1 MYKYSHFYIIF
12 SKKIFIFSCNYFF
25 KSLILLLIS
34 IFSSTISYSQNPIEL
49 QDSAKNVFSSSVQE
63 LLNEDVATQDEDLVA
78 VTGFLLATVR
88 ETQGAVTLITDEDI
102 QLSGARD
109 LIDVLRL
116 VPSLDIGRDVDN
128 VIGIAVRGH
137 WANDA
142 RVLVLLDGIMLNET
156 SYGTFAIGQRVALD
170 NISRIEITRSAGS
183 VKYGGNAALAV
194 INIITKKKLNNLIF
208 SSNVG
213 FAKDGISRSNLQL
226 QTGKRFANDITFSVS
241 AFANQG
247 DRSHQTLDLPTGET
261 INYADSSRVNTA
273 NFNFAFD
280 IKNFHARFLYEN
292 YAFEA
297 SDSPLDV
304 LMRSYNANL
313 YYDWKPNDKLKIT
326 PRIRISNQLPW
337 NYSSDI
343 PTIYEYFNSTNT
355 RLNTDVIAT
364 YQANQYFTFSTGL
377 VYQYDYSRN
386 LTALLLFNNNKNT
399 ISYTTLA
406 AFGEMVLHT
415 KYATIS
421 GGLRIDDHSALTPA
435 AAPRFAVTKAFKNTH
450 FKFIY
455 SRSFKI
461 PTIQNFNLS
470 GEEGLKPE
478 FVQFLEVE
486 AGAYLVN
493 TKKRKLLLTTNLYRI
508 KLTDPI
514 IYGYNPIASFE
525 TYTNFPKTGTQ
536 GLETELRY
544 TSPKIKIIAN
554 YSLYN
559 PYQNDIE
566 ELKIEENNKQFLA
579 FPNTKMNFF
588 IAYKITP
595 SLSASTTATWQNERF
610 TYLQTDP
617 NSEDLELIRY
627 KPVFFGNVF
636 FQYKNIAKTGIDIG
650 FGVYNLFD
658 TPNVFLYPTN
668 TSIVPLADQS
678 REFLIRLRYTITE

>member
-1 MYKYSHFYIIF
+1 MNFYNLKYL
-12 SKKIFIFSCNYFF
+12 YFF
-25 KSLILLLIS
+25 VFFLLTTFFPIV
-34 IFSSTISYSQNPIEL
+34 SYSQDIILE
-49 QDSAKNVFSSSVQE
+49 DSTQNAFSATVQE
-63 LLNEDVATQDEDLVA
+63 LFDENVFVQSEDLVS
-78 VTGFLLATVR
+78 VTGFSMATVR
-88 ETQGAVTLITDEDI
+88 ETQGAVTLITEEDI
-102 QLSGARD
+102 KLSGARD

-116 VPSLDIGRDVDN
+116 VPSFDIGRDVDN
-128 VIGIAVRGH
+128 VLGIAVRGH
-137 WANDA
+137 WAND
-142 RVLVLLDGIMLNET
+142 RVLILLDGITLNET
-156 SYGTFAIGQRVALD
+156 SYGTFAIGHRVALD

-194 INIITKKKLNNLIF
+194 VNIITKKKLNNLIF
-208 SSNVG
+208 SSNIG
-213 FAKDGISRSNLQL
+213 AAKNGISRSNLQL
-226 QTGKRFANDITFSVS
+226 QTGKRFANDITFSVF
-241 AFANQG
+241 AFAHQG
-247 DRSHQTLDLPTGET
+247 DRSHRTLDLPTGQT
-261 INYADSSRVNTA
+261 INYADSSKVNTA

-280 IKNFHARFLYEN
+280 IKNFHAQFLYEN
-292 YAFEA
+292 YSFET

-304 LMRSYNANL
+304 LMRSYNAKL
-313 YYDWKPNDKLKIT
+313 YYDFKPSEKLKIT

-343 PTIYEYFNSTNT
+343 PTIYEYYNSTNT
-355 RLNTDVIAT
+355 RLNSDIIAT
-364 YQANQYFTFSTGL
+364 YTANQYFTFSTGL

-406 AFGEMVLHT
+406 AFGEVVLNT
-415 KYATIS
+415 KYANIS
-421 GGLRIDDHSALTPA
+421 AGLRVDDHSSLNPA
-435 AAPRFAVTKAFKNTH
+435 AAPRFSITKAFKHTH
-450 FKFIY
+450 FKLIY

-461 PTIQNFNLS
+461 PMIQNFNLA
-470 GEEGLKPE
+470 GEDKLKPE

-493 TKKRKLLLTTNLYRI
+493 KPKNKLLLTTNIYRI
-508 KLTDPI
+508 QITDPI

-525 TYTNFPKTGTQ
+525 TYGNFPKTGTQ

-559 PYQNDIE
+559 PYQNKMEEIE
-566 ELKIEENNKQFLA
+566 IEGNTKQFLA
-579 FPNTKMNFF
+579 FPNTKFNFF

-595 SLSASTTATWQNERF
+595 SFSASTTVTWQNERF
-610 TYLQTDP
+610 TYLYTDP
-617 NSEDLELIRY
+617 DSEDLTLIRY
-627 KPVFFGNVF
+627 KPVMFENLF
-636 FQYKNIAKTGIDIG
+636 FQYQNIGKTGIDVG
-650 FGVYNLFD
+650 FGAYNLFD

>member
-1 MYKYSHFYIIF
+1 MCKYEYFCSIVYKKNFFYNLKQLYF
-12 SKKIFIFSCNYFF
+12 SVF
-25 KSLILLLIS
+25 LLLTV
-34 IFSSTISYSQNPIEL
+34 FFPFVSYSQ
-49 QDSAKNVFSSSVQE
+49 DSILEDSTQNTFSATVQE
-63 LLNEDVATQDEDLVA
+63 LFDENVFVQSEDVVS
-78 VTGFLLATVR
+78 VTGFSSATVR
-88 ETQGAVTLITDEDI
+88 ETQGAVTLITEEDI
-102 QLSGARD
+102 KLSGARD

-128 VIGIAVRGH
+128 VLGIAVRGH
-137 WANDA
+137 WAND

-194 INIITKKKLNNLIF
+194 INIITKRKLNNLIF
-208 SSNVG
+208 SSNLG
-213 FAKDGISRSNLQL
+213 FAKQGISRSNLQL

-241 AFANQG
+241 AFAHQG
-247 DRSHQTLDLPTGET
+247 DRSHRTLDLPTGQT
-261 INYADSSRVNTA
+261 INYADSSKVNTA

-280 IKNFHARFLYEN
+280 IKNFHAQFLYEN
-292 YAFEA
+292 YSFET

-313 YYDWKPNDKLKIT
+313 YYDFKPNDKLKIT
-326 PRIRISNQLPW
+326 PRIRLSNQLPW

-343 PTIYEYFNSTNT
+343 PTIYEYYNSTNT
-355 RLNTDVIAT
+355 RLNSDIIAT
-364 YQANQYFTFSTGL
+364 YTANQYFTFSTGL

-386 LTALLLFNNNKNT
+386 LTPLILFNNNKNT

-406 AFGEMVLHT
+406 AFGEVVLNT
-415 KYATIS
+415 KYANIS
-421 GGLRIDDHSALTPA
+421 AGLRVDDHSALNPA
-435 AAPRFAVTKAFKNTH
+435 AAPRFSITKAFKHTH
-450 FKFIY
+450 FKLIY

-461 PTIQNFNLS
+461 PTIQNFNLG
-470 GEEGLKPE
+470 GEDKLKPE
-478 FVQFLEVE
+478 FVQFFEVE

-493 TKKRKLLLTTNLYRI
+493 NQKSKLLLTTNIYRI
-508 KLTDPI
+508 QITDPI

-525 TYTNFPKTGTQ
+525 TYGNFPKTGTQ

-559 PYQNDIE
+559 PYQN
-566 ELKIEENNKQFLA
+566 KIEEINVEGNTKQFLA
-579 FPNTKMNFF
+579 FPNTKFNFF

-595 SLSASTTATWQNERF
+595 SFSASTTITWQNERF

-617 NSEDLELIRY
+617 DSEDLTLIRY
-627 KPVFFGNVF
+627 KPVMFGNLF
-636 FQYKNIAKTGIDIG
+636 FQYQNIGKTGIDVG
-650 FGVYNLFD
+650 FGAYNLFD

>member
-1 MYKYSHFYIIF
+1 MYKYGCLCLDFYKNLLHSNLNYSFYYFLFVLIYF
-12 SKKIFIFSCNYFF
+12 FSC
-25 KSLILLLIS
+25 
-34 IFSSTISYSQNPIEL
+34 TISYGQDVEL
-49 QDSAKNVFSSSVQE
+49 QDSTTTVFSSNVQE
-63 LLNEDVATQDEDLVA
+63 LLNKDVSVQSEDMVSVA
-78 VTGFLLATVR
+78 GFADATVR
-88 ETQGAVTLITDEDI
+88 ETQGAVTLITEEDI
-102 QLSGARD
+102 RLSGARD

-156 SYGTFAIGQRVALD
+156 SYGTFAIGQRVPLD

-194 INIITKKKLNNLIF
+194 INIITKKKFNNLVF
-208 SSNVG
+208 SSNLG
-213 FAKDGISRSNLQL
+213 MARDGISRSNLQL
-226 QTGKRFANDITFSVS
+226 QTGKRFANDVTFSVS
-241 AFANQG
+241 AFAHQG
-247 DRSHQTLDLPTGET
+247 DRSHRILDLPTGET
-261 INYADSSRVNTA
+261 IDYGDSSLVNTA
-273 NFNFAFD
+273 NFNFTFD
-280 IKNFHARFLYEN
+280 IKNFHAQFFYEN

-304 LMRSYNANL
+304 LMRSYNAKL
-313 YYDWKPNDKLKIT
+313 YYDWKPNQKLKIT
-326 PRIRISNQLPW
+326 PRLRLSNQLPW

-343 PTIYEYFNSTNT
+343 PTIYEYYNSTNT

-364 YQANQYFTFSTGL
+364 YQANKNLRFTTGL

-386 LTALLLFNNNKNT
+386 LTELLLFNNNKNT
-399 ISYTTLA
+399 ISYTTFA
-406 AFGEMVLHT
+406 AFGEVVLNT
-415 KYATIS
+415 KYANLS
-421 GGLRIDDHSALTPA
+421 AGLRVDDHSALNPA
-435 AAPRFAVTKAFKNTH
+435 AAPRFSITKAFKHAH
-450 FKFIY
+450 FKLIY

-461 PTIQNFNLS
+461 PTIQNFNLA
-470 GEEGLKPE
+470 GDEGLKSE
-478 FVQFLEVE
+478 FIQFVE
-486 AGAYLVN
+486 AEVGTYLLN
-493 TKKRKLLLTTNLYRI
+493 TPRKKLLLTTNIYRVQI
-508 KLTDPI
+508 KDPI
-514 IYGYNPIASFE
+514 IYGYNPIAAFE

-544 TSPKIKIIAN
+544 NSKKIKIIAN

-559 PYQNDIE
+559 PYQNEIE
-566 ELKIEENNKQFLA
+566 ELEVADNDKQFLA

-588 IAYKITP
+588 IAYKITHNF
-595 SLSASTTATWQNERF
+595 SASTTATWQNERF

-617 NSEDLELIRY
+617 DSEDLTLIRY
-627 KPVFFGNVF
+627 KPVFFENIF
-636 FQYKNIAKTGIDIG
+636 LQYQNIAKKGLDIG

-658 TPNVFLYPTN
+658 RPNVFLYPTN

>member
-1 MYKYSHFYIIF
+1 MYVFFTIH
-12 SKKIFIFSCNYFF
+12 KKTLIFILKCFFNCFLIFATTFLFCEFSYAQFETQDSTQN
-25 KSLILLLIS
+25 S
-34 IFSSTISYSQNPIEL
+34 FSS
-49 QDSAKNVFSSSVQE
+49 KVQE
-63 LLNEDVATQDEDLVA
+63 LLTKEVLVENEATVSVA
-78 VTGFLLATVR
+78 GFADATVR
-88 ETQGAVTLITDEDI
+88 ETQGAVTLITEEDI
-102 QLSGARD
+102 KLSGARD

-156 SYGTFAIGQRVALD
+156 SYGTFAIGQRVPLD

-194 INIITKKKLNNLIF
+194 INIITKKKFNNLVF
-208 SSNVG
+208 SSNLG
-213 FAKDGISRSNLQL
+213 IAREGISRSNLQL

-241 AFANQG
+241 AFAHQG
-247 DRSHQTLDLPTGET
+247 DRSHRLLNSPTGQT
-261 INYADSSRVNTA
+261 IDYGDSSKVNTA

-280 IKNFHARFLYEN
+280 IKDFHAQFFYEN
-292 YAFEA
+292 YSFEA
-297 SDSPLDV
+297 SDSPLDI
-304 LMRSYNANL
+304 LMRSYNAKL
-313 YYDWKPNDKLKIT
+313 YYDWKINQKLKIT
-326 PRIRISNQLPW
+326 PRLRLSNQLPW

-343 PTIYEYFNSTNT
+343 PTIYEYYNSVNT
-355 RLNTDVIAT
+355 RLNTDIIAT
-364 YQANQYFTFSTGL
+364 YQANKNLSFTTGL

-386 LTALLLFNNNKNT
+386 LTKLLLFNNDKNT

-406 AFGEMVLHT
+406 AFGEIALNT
-415 KYATIS
+415 KYANFS
-421 GGLRIDDHSALTPA
+421 AGLRVDDHSALSRPA
-435 AAPRFAVTKAFKNTH
+435 AAPRFSITKAFKQAH

-461 PTIQNFNLS
+461 PTIQNFNLA
-470 GEEGLKPE
+470 GDEGLKSE
-478 FVQFLEVE
+478 FIQFIEAEV
-486 AGAYLVN
+486 GAYLVN
-493 TKKRKLLLTTNLYRI
+493 NQRKKLLLTTNIYRI
-508 KLTDPI
+508 QIKDPI
-514 IYGYNPIASFE
+514 IYAYNPIASFE
-525 TYTNFPKTGTQ
+525 TYANFPKTGTQ

-544 TSPKIKIIAN
+544 SSSKIKIIAN

-559 PYQNDIE
+559 PYQNQID
-566 ELKIEENNKQFLA
+566 ELKIESNSKQFLA

-595 SLSASTTATWQNERF
+595 NFSASTTATWQNERF

-617 NSEDLELIRY
+617 DSEDVELIRY

-636 FQYKNIAKTGIDIG
+636 FQYQNIAKKGLDIG

-658 TPNVFLYPTN
+658 RPNVFLYPTN

-678 REFLIRLRYTITE
+678 REFVIRLRYTITE

>member
-1 MYKYSHFYIIF
+1 MYKYGCLCLDF
-12 SKKIFIFSCNYFF
+12 SKNLFYFRLKYSFFYSLFFVLYFF
-25 KSLILLLIS
+25 S
-34 IFSSTISYSQNPIEL
+34 FTISYSQDLEI
-49 QDSAKNVFSSSVQE
+49 QDSTITAFSSNVQE
-63 LLNEDVATQDEDLVA
+63 LLNKDVFVQSEDMVSVA
-78 VTGFLLATVR
+78 GFSDATVR
-88 ETQGAVTLITDEDI
+88 ETQGAVTLITEEDI
-102 QLSGARD
+102 KLSGARD

-128 VIGIAVRGH
+128 VVGIAVRGH

-156 SYGTFAIGQRVALD
+156 SYGTFAIGQRIPLD

-183 VKYGGNAALAV
+183 VKYGGSAALAV
-194 INIITKKKLNNLIF
+194 INIITKRKLNNLIF

-226 QTGKRFANDITFSVS
+226 QTGKRFSNEITFSVS
-241 AFANQG
+241 AFAHQG
-247 DRSHQTLDLPTGET
+247 DRSHRILELPTGET
-261 INYADSSRVNTA
+261 INHGDSSQVNTA

-280 IKNFHARFLYEN
+280 IKNFHAQFLYEN

-313 YYDWKPNDKLKIT
+313 YYDIKPNQKLKIT
-326 PRIRISNQLPW
+326 PRIRLSNQLPW

-343 PTIYEYFNSTNT
+343 PTIYEYYNSTNT
-355 RLNTDVIAT
+355 RLNVDILTTYKAT
-364 YQANQYFTFSTGL
+364 NYLNFSTGL

-406 AFGEMVLHT
+406 AFGEVVLNT
-415 KYATIS
+415 KYANIS
-421 GGLRIDDHSALTPA
+421 AGLRVDNHSALNPA
-435 AAPRFAVTKAFKNTH
+435 AAPRFSITKAFKHTH
-450 FKFIY
+450 FKLIY

-461 PTIQNFNLS
+461 PTIQNFNLA
-470 GEEGLKPE
+470 GEEGLNPE
-478 FVQFLEVE
+478 FIQFLEAE

-493 TKKRKLLLTTNLYRI
+493 NQRRKLLLTTNIYRI
-508 KLTDPI
+508 QLTDPI

-525 TYTNFPKTGTQ
+525 TYANFPKTGTQ

-544 TSPKIKIIAN
+544 TSKKIKIIAN

-559 PYQNDIE
+559 PYQNEIE
-566 ELKIEENNKQFLA
+566 ELEVADNDKQFLA

-595 SLSASTTATWQNERF
+595 SFSASTTVTWQNERF
-610 TYLQTDP
+610 TYLQTDSD
-617 NSEDLELIRY
+617 SEDLSLIRY
-627 KPVFFGNVF
+627 KPVMFGNLF
-636 FQYKNIAKTGIDIG
+636 FQYQNIAKTGIDIG
-650 FGVYNLFD
+650 FGAYNLFD